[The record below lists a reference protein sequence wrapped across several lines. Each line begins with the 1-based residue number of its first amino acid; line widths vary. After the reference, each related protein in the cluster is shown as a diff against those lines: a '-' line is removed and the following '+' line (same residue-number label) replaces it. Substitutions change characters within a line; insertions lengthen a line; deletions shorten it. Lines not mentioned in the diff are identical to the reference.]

1 MIPKHVAIIMDGNRR
16 WAREHHLP
24 VLEGHRRVANEV
36 LEKLVEHA
44 ADRGVSYLTVWAF
57 STENWGRERNEVRGI
72 MRILREGLKRFGEK
86 MHKRGVRIQMIGDI
100 TRFDPDIQHA
110 LRTLF
115 ELTKNNT
122 RITIVFALNYGGRDE
137 IVRAIMRLHEN
148 SKFLPRRQAGETRNS
163 KLTVEEFSR
172 YMDTAEIPDPELIIR
187 TSGERRLSGFLL
199 WQSEYSELYFA
210 PWHMPDFTPLRFDEA
225 LEDFSGRKRR
235 FGK

>member
-1 MIPKHVAIIMDGNRR
+1 
-16 WAREHHLP
+16 
-24 VLEGHRRVANEV
+24 
-36 LEKLVEHA
+36 
-44 ADRGVSYLTVWAF
+44 
-57 STENWGRERNEVRGI
+57 
-72 MRILREGLKRFGEK
+72 
-86 MHKRGVRIQMIGDI
+86 MIGDI
-100 TRFDPDIQHA
+100 TRFDPDIQKA
-110 LRTLF
+110 LQALF
-115 ELTKNNT
+115 ELTKKNT
-122 RITIVFALNYGGRDE
+122 RITVVFALNYGGRDE
-137 IVRAIMRLHEN
+137 ILRAIMKLHAN
-148 SKFLPRRQAGETRNS
+148 PKPETRNS